1 MKKFI
6 KLLSISLLMF
16 IFVGCSNGDAET
28 SKNDDKNEEKADATS
43 QASQEVTETELE
55 WDIQPDLGIIKGDY
69 YRVEERFRQGHLGI
83 LEVVKNEDEIVNVEF
98 NELGRPNYYVRYYQ
112 NVPKRMSEYNFTMGA
127 KKGASWIQSVV
138 LVEEQMLEE
147 QRITGEFD
155 TISGA
160 SNSVNQSMLPLAE
173 EISKKLDK
181 PSGQK
186 YYSIA
191 EDLGGGLTGYL
202 KVVLED
208 KKIVSVKYDEIF
220 ANTPEEIEDPKLK
233 KFYRQSKY
241 ESVEYEEPSRIG
253 FNVQMD
259 ALNEKVIEA
268 QDLLDLSGLPS
279 TDETGDYAS
288 SGFTIRNESWDN
300 YLKLA
305 EKLKAEIE
313 KDGNIL

>member
-43 QASQEVTETELE
+43 QASQEVTEIELE

-127 KKGASWIQSVV
+127 KKGAAWIQSVV

-147 QRITGEFD
+147 QRITGKFD

-160 SNSVNQSMLPLAE
+160 SNSVNQSMLPLAK

-233 KFYRQSKY
+233 KLYRQSKY

-259 ALNEKVIEA
+259 ALNEKVIET